1 MYFFALFM
9 HLLCAIFFIGYVFFD
24 AIIYPFS
31 KKALMKKLI
40 KALRKLIQ
48 KEAELFLA

>member
-24 AIIYPFS
+24 VIIYPFS
-31 KKALMKKLI
+31 KKAWMKKRI
-40 KALRKLIQ
+40 KVLKKPTRK
-48 KEAELFLA
+48 EVGLFLV